1 MLIRSQNLEKY
12 NTDSYFVIK
21 FICTFFFCIP
31 YISDIIWYLSFF
43 LWFASLS
50 MVISKSNH
58 IAANGIL

>member
-12 NTDSYFVIK
+12 NTDSYFVNK
-21 FICTFFFCIP
+21 FICTFFFLYSI
-31 YISDIIWYLSFF
+31 YKWYHMILFF

-58 IAANGIL
+58 IAANGII